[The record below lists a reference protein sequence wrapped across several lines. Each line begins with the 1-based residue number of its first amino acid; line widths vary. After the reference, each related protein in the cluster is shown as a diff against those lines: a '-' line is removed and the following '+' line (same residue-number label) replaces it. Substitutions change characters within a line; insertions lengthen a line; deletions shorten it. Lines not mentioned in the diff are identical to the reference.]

1 MLLLSTAFM
10 VVGYCLLFAGI
21 RGGPNQKY
29 ARAPWTLLVDAAK
42 HVPNAAGQTARS
54 FGVGVVPGVGP
65 VPQVPG
71 APGPTSTVGVISGAV
86 PLPAA
91 YAALPAPAVPPA

>member
-1 MLLLSTAFM
+1 MLLVSTLGM
-10 VVGYCLLFAGI
+10 VVGYCLMYAGI
-21 RGGPNQKY
+21 RSGPNQKY

-42 HVPNAAGQTARS
+42 HVPNAADGAVRSVTAAY
-54 FGVGVVPGVGP
+54 VPGIGY

-71 APGPTSTVGVISGAV
+71 NPGPTSTAGIVGPQYGAI

-91 YAALPAPAVPPA
+91 YA